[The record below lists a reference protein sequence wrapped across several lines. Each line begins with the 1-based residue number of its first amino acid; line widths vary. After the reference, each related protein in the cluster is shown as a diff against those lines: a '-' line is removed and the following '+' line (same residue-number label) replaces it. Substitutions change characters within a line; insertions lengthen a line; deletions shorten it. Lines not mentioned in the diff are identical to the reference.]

1 MAQKIVRASDG
12 REVKPASEEKKARKK
27 VEAVEEAVE
36 QPRKKEQKVVQA
48 EPVKGSAAGYRI
60 GAIVLWL
67 LAITCEILAI
77 LALTKNFTIRFT
89 QNGNTNMLILLIGLI
104 VLDFI
109 FAVAAAQ
116 LWKRA
121 NRIKPMSEKNK
132 FLFYLW
138 NELGVIMACI
148 CFIPLII
155 LLLKNNKLDKKTK
168 TIVTVIAAAALLI
181 AGAASADW
189 NPISAEQKA
198 EAESTITDDVY
209 WSTFG
214 HKYHLDQDCQAIARS
229 NTLYQGTVTE
239 AIESGRSTLCSFCAK
254 RHADEL
260 DLDALNVEKGVE
272 EEAVAPAA

>member
-12 REVKPASEEKKARKK
+12 REIKPASEEKKARKAAAAA
-27 VEAVEEAVE
+27 EQVEEKAKSG
-36 QPRKKEQKVVQA
+36 RKIVQA
-48 EPVKGSAAGYRI
+48 EPTKGSSAGYRA
-60 GAIVLWL
+60 GAIVLW
-67 LAITCEILAI
+67 ILALACEFAAI
-77 LALTKNFTIRFT
+77 MALTKNFTIRFT
-89 QNGNTNMLILLIGLI
+89 KNGNTNMLILLIGFI

-109 FAVAAAQ
+109 FAVIAAQ
-116 LWKRA
+116 LWKKA

-168 TIVTVIAAAALLI
+168 TLVTIIAAVALLI
-181 AGAASADW
+181 AGVASADF
-189 NPISAEQKA
+189 NPVSAEQKA

-209 WSTFG
+209 WTTFG
-214 HKYHLDQDCQAIARS
+214 HKYHMDLDCQAIVNS
-229 NTLYQGTVTE
+229 STVYQGTVTE

-272 EEAVAPAA
+272 EELAVEPAA